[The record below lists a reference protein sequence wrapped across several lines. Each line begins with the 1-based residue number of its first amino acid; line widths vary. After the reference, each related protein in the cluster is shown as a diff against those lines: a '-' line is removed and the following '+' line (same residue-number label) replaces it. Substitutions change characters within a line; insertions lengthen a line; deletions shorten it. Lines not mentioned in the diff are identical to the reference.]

1 MRTIT
6 LAAFLL
12 AASLSASCSGSP
24 PAPVSCGQAGQ
35 WLDAAN
41 ASAAPLPAGAL
52 LDRMAGQQVVLL
64 GETHDSAEDHRW
76 QLETLT
82 QLYAR
87 QPQVAIAFEM
97 FPRRVQPVLDQWVA
111 GALSEQEFLARSE
124 WAKVWGFDARDYL
137 PLFHFARMNRLPML
151 AANVERSLPEAVG
164 KVGWDAVPEAQKEGV
179 SRPAAPGEDYL
190 KDLRMAFDQHPAKGE
205 AAFPHFVEAQT
216 LWDRAMAQGIAQHLT
231 GHPKTLVVGILGAGH
246 VRHGRGVAHQ
256 LHDLGIERV
265 GTLLT
270 WDHADPCAH
279 IAKGLADAVQ
289 IVEPPKQNPPRLGIA
304 TDEAGNGKEGVRI
317 ATVVAGSIAEQA
329 GLRADD
335 VLLEIAGQPV
345 KDFMTVRAAVQR
357 QAPGTWLPMKI
368 RRGTAE
374 LEIVARFP
382 AGA

>member
-1 MRTIT
+1 MRQTT

-12 AASLSASCSGSP
+12 AATLSASCSGSP
-24 PAPVSCGQAGQ
+24 PAPASCGQPGQ
-35 WLDAAN
+35 WLDPADV
-41 ASAAPLPAGAL
+41 SAPPLAAGAL
-52 LDRMAGQQVVLL
+52 LERMASQQAVLL
-64 GETHDSAEDHRW
+64 GEAHDSAEDHRW
-76 QLETLT
+76 QLETLA

-87 QPQVAIAFEM
+87 RPQVAIAFEM

-111 GALSEQEFLARSE
+111 GELSEQEFLARSE
-124 WAKVWGFDARDYL
+124 WARVWAFDARDYL

-179 SRPAAPGEDYL
+179 SRPAAPSEDYL
-190 KDLRMAFDQHPAKGE
+190 KDLRMAFDQHAAKGD
-205 AAFPHFVEAQT
+205 AAFPHFVEAQA
-216 LWDRAMAQGIAQHLT
+216 LWDRAMAQGIAQYRIK
-231 GHPKTLVVGILGAGH
+231 HPETLVVGILGAGH

-270 WDHADPCAH
+270 WNRANPCAH
-279 IAKGLADAVQ
+279 IAKGMADAVQ
-289 IVEPPKQNPPRLGIA
+289 IVEPPKENPPRLGIA
-304 TDEAGNGKEGVRI
+304 ADDAGDGKDGVRI

-329 GLRADD
+329 GLKVDD